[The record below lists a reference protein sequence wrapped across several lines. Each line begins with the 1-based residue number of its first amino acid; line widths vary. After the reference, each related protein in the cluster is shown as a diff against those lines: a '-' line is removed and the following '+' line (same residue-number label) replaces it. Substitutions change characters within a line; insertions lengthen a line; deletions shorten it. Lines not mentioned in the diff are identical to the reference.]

1 MMQYQKH
8 LPRKFYKIP
17 IYFNLKST
25 NFFLNL
31 NHPTSIEIEIYVY
44 NTSYSQNQKKQ
55 TQKLEKK
62 MNYYKKK
69 TKTKK
74 RLRDLKIFLLDLK
87 K

>member
-25 NFFLNL
+25 NFFSQFKSSYFNRDRNL
-31 NHPTSIEIEIYVY
+31 CLQYIVFSK
-44 NTSYSQNQKKQ
+44 SKKKKQ

-62 MNYYKKK
+62 RIITKKQKQKK
-69 TKTKK
+69 TERFK
-74 RLRDLKIFLLDLK
+74 DFFA
-87 K
+87 

>member
-44 NTSYSQNQKKQ
+44 NTSYSQNQKK
-55 TQKLEKK
+55 TRKLEKRELLQK
-62 MNYYKKK
+62 NKQKEQKK
-69 TKTKK
+69 T
-74 RLRDLKIFLLDLK
+74 D
-87 K
+87 